1 MSTLSNVLTPMLQI
15 EILAATSQVNKAMRS
30 HSVSRNP
37 SLLSRAESKLRKL
50 KRLKWNA
57 EDLFS
62 EFDAVKHTR
71 TEMLDKFSVYAG
83 DFHSANEFL
92 CNLEPHVVSTR
103 Y

>member
-15 EILAATSQVNKAMRS
+15 EILAAKSKVDKAMRS
-30 HSVSRNP
+30 HSVKRNH
-37 SLLSRAESKLRKL
+37 SLLSRAESNLRKL

-57 EDLFS
+57 VDLFT
-62 EFDAVKHTR
+62 EFDSVKHTR
-71 TEMLDKFSVYAG
+71 TEMLDKFAIYAS